1 MMNQL
6 QTIELEE
13 LETLDFNDEE
23 QIVEVK
29 ERFKIDNLDSLNWA
43 FRKLSALEAKKR
55 EINQLALAEMERIQA
70 WEEAELKSIQGSH
83 DFFQSLIT
91 EYHFNELE
99 KDPKKKTIATPYG
112 KAKSRLSKETP
123 DKASEDK
130 LLEHVKSAGM
140 DEFIKESVKW
150 GDLKKTLQIV
160 EVDGNKVV
168 VDENGQMVKGAV
180 VKPESVKFSVEVE

>member
-1 MMNQL
+1 MINQL
-6 QTIELEE
+6 HAIELEE
-13 LETLDFNDEE
+13 LEKVDFNDEE
-23 QIVEVK
+23 QVVEVK

-55 EINQLALAEMERIQA
+55 EVNQLAQAELDRIKA
-70 WEEAELKSIQGSH
+70 WEEAELKSIQGSY

-91 EYHFNELE
+91 EYHFNEL
-99 KDPKKKTIATPYG
+99 KQDPKKKTIATPYG

-123 DKASEDK
+123 DKASEEK
-130 LLEHVKSAGM
+130 LLAHIKEAGM

-160 EVDGNKVV
+160 EVDGKKVV
-168 VDENGQMVKGAV
+168 VDANGQMVEGAV
-180 VKPESVKFSVEVE
+180 VKLETVKFSVEVE